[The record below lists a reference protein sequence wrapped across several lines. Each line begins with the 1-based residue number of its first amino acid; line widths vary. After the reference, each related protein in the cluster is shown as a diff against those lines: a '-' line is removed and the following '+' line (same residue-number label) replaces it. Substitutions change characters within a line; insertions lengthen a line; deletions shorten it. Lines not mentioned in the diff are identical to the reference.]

1 MKKSTYELFTLNHDI
16 DGGYVGDAE
25 KFLVVLHGFNVDA
38 KGHKFTDYA
47 PWDKSS
53 DFTGIF
59 MDRENPFVLI
69 PLEYADLVGGISDT
83 VAIVSPVYCDISQ
96 EDIPNLT
103 KGLKTIKSV
112 LTEFESIHMLSLFG
126 GFDHFRPVPKKK
138 KKTKEEIT
146 KIAEAR
152 SLRTRHE
159 MFGYDLGD
167 ENDAYIKRT
176 FKLTVN
182 GDNSHGRVEL
192 GNKKLDKTVEEIHAQ
207 YLRPVS
213 TSIGICYECSAI
225 MLDRIGNINQ
235 IGRGYMSEERIKEHG
250 YQHYTDVLNLYP
262 SIWTYYTSTELKD
275 VIRENAEKIYERPTE
290 FEVVDREDELDAA
303 RMTIRNTIDYCLDVA
318 PSVVEARRAFKD
330 MVDDLDEETLT
341 ALAIGNYQDA
351 TETITKQFEEK
362 ENPLFDAKEFKD
374 GLDRRFSM
382 LRTKDYDPYYDE

>member
-1 MKKSTYELFTLNHDI
+1 MKKSTYELFTLNHDM
-16 DGGYVGDAE
+16 DGYVGEAE

-38 KGHKFTDYA
+38 RGHEFTNYA

-59 MDRENPFVLI
+59 MDRENPYVLI

-83 VAIVSPVYCDISQ
+83 VAIVSPVYCDIPQ
-96 EDIPNLT
+96 EDLPNIT
-103 KGLKTIKSV
+103 KGLKTITSV
-112 LTEFESIHMLSLFG
+112 LTQFESMHMLSPFC
-126 GFDHFRPVPKKK
+126 GFNHFRPVPKKK

-152 SLRTRHE
+152 SLRTGHE
-159 MFGYDLGD
+159 MFGYDLDD
-167 ENDAYIKRT
+167 ESDPYIKRT

-182 GDNSHGRVEL
+182 GDDDSRVDL
-192 GNKKLDKTVEEIHAQ
+192 GTKKLDKTVEEIHAQ

-225 MLDRIGNINQ
+225 MIDRIGNINQ

-262 SIWTYYTSTELKD
+262 STWTYYTSTELKD
-275 VIRENAEKIYERPTE
+275 EIRENAEKIYERPTE

-341 ALAIGNYQDA
+341 ALAVGNYQDA
-351 TETITKQFEEK
+351 TAAITKQFEEK
-362 ENPLFDAKEFKD
+362 ENPLFDSKEFKE

>member
-1 MKKSTYELFTLNHDI
+1 MKKSTYELFTLNHDN
-16 DGGYVGDAE
+16 DGYVGDAE

-38 KGHKFTDYA
+38 KGHMFTDYT

-59 MDRENPFVLI
+59 MDRENPYVLI

-96 EDIPNLT
+96 EDFPNVT
-103 KGLKTIKSV
+103 KGLKSIKSV
-112 LTEFESIHMLSLFG
+112 LTQFESMHMLSPFC
-126 GFDHFRPVPKKK
+126 GFNHFRPVPKKK
-138 KKTKEEIT
+138 KTKEELT
-146 KIAEAR
+146 KIAEVR
-152 SLRTRHE
+152 PRTSHD
-159 MFGYDLGD
+159 MFGYNLDD
-167 ENDAYIKRT
+167 ESDTYIKRT

-182 GDNSHGRVEL
+182 GNDSQVCL
-192 GNKKLDKTVEEIHAQ
+192 DNKKLDKTVEEIHAQ

-225 MLDRIGNINQ
+225 MIDRIGNINQ

-262 SIWTYYTSTELKD
+262 SLWTYYTSTELKD
-275 VIRENAEKIYERPTE
+275 EIRENAEKIYERPTE
-290 FEVVDREDELDAA
+290 FEVIDREDELDAA

-351 TETITKQFEEK
+351 TAAVTKQFEEK

>member
-1 MKKSTYELFTLNHDI
+1 MKKSTYELFTLNHDN
-16 DGGYVGDAE
+16 DGYVGDAE

-96 EDIPNLT
+96 EDLPNLT

-112 LTEFESIHMLSLFG
+112 LTQFESMHMLSPFC
-126 GFDHFRPVPKKK
+126 GFNRFRPVPKKK
-138 KKTKEEIT
+138 KTKEELT
-146 KIAEAR
+146 KIAEVR
-152 SLRTRHE
+152 SPRTSND
-159 MFGYDLGD
+159 MFGYNLDD
-167 ENDAYIKRT
+167 ESDTYIKRT

-182 GDNSHGRVEL
+182 GNDSQVCL
-192 GNKKLDKTVEEIHAQ
+192 DNKKLDKTVEEIHAQ

-213 TSIGICYECSAI
+213 TSIGICYECSTI

-262 SIWTYYTSTELKD
+262 SLWTYYTSTELKD
-275 VIRENAEKIYERPTE
+275 EIRENAEKIYERPTE
-290 FEVVDREDELDAA
+290 FEVIDREDELDAA

-351 TETITKQFEEK
+351 TAAVTKQFEEK
-362 ENPLFDAKEFKD
+362 ENPLFDPKEFKD

>member
-16 DGGYVGDAE
+16 DGYVGEAE
-25 KFLVVLHGFNVDA
+25 KFLVALHGFNVDA
-38 KGHKFTDYA
+38 KGHTFTSYA
-47 PWDKSS
+47 PWDKND

-59 MDRENPFVLI
+59 MDRENPYVLI

-96 EDIPNLT
+96 EDLPNVT
-103 KGLKTIKSV
+103 KGLMTIKSV
-112 LTEFESIHMLSLFG
+112 LTQFESMHMLSPFC
-126 GFDHFRPVPKKK
+126 GFNHFRPVPKKK

-152 SLRTRHE
+152 SLRTGHE
-159 MFGYDLGD
+159 MFGYDLDYEGD
-167 ENDAYIKRT
+167 PCIKRT

-182 GDNSHGRVEL
+182 GDDDSRVDL
-192 GNKKLDKTVEEIHAQ
+192 GTKKLDKTVEEIHAQ

-290 FEVVDREDELDAA
+290 FKAIDREDELDAA

-341 ALAIGNYQDA
+341 ALAVGNYQDA
-351 TETITKQFEEK
+351 TAAVTKQFEEK
-362 ENPLFDAKEFKD
+362 ENPLFDSKEFKD

>member
-1 MKKSTYELFTLNHDI
+1 MKKSTYELFTLNHDN
-16 DGGYVGDAE
+16 DGYVGDAE

-38 KGHKFTDYA
+38 KGHKFTDYT

-59 MDRENPFVLI
+59 MDRENPYVLI

-96 EDIPNLT
+96 EDFPNVT
-103 KGLKTIKSV
+103 KGLKSIKSV
-112 LTEFESIHMLSLFG
+112 LTQFESMHMLSPFC
-126 GFDHFRPVPKKK
+126 GFSHFRPVPKKK
-138 KKTKEEIT
+138 KTKEELT
-146 KIAEAR
+146 KIAEVR
-152 SLRTRHE
+152 PRTSHD
-159 MFGYDLGD
+159 MFGYNLDD
-167 ENDAYIKRT
+167 ESDTYIKRT

-182 GDNSHGRVEL
+182 GDDSQVCL
-192 GNKKLDKTVEEIHAQ
+192 DSKKLDKTVEEIHAQ

-262 SIWTYYTSTELKD
+262 SLWTYYTSTELKD
-275 VIRENAEKIYERPTE
+275 EIRENAEKIYERPTK
-290 FEVVDREDELDAA
+290 FEVIDREDELDAA

-351 TETITKQFEEK
+351 TATITKQFEEK
-362 ENPLFDAKEFKD
+362 ENPLFDPKEFKD

>member
-1 MKKSTYELFTLNHDI
+1 MKKSTYELFTLNHDN
-16 DGGYVGDAE
+16 DGYVGNAE

-38 KGHKFTDYA
+38 KGHEFTNYT
-47 PWDKSS
+47 PWDESD

-59 MDRENPFVLI
+59 MDRENPYVLI

-96 EDIPNLT
+96 EDLPNVT

-112 LTEFESIHMLSLFG
+112 LTQFESMHMLSPFG
-126 GFDHFRPVPKKK
+126 GFNHFRPVPKKK
-138 KKTKEEIT
+138 KKTKEELT
-146 KIAEAR
+146 KIAEVQ
-152 SLRTRHE
+152 SPRTRHD
-159 MFGYDLGD
+159 MFGYDLDYEGD
-167 ENDAYIKRT
+167 TYIKRT

-182 GDNSHGRVEL
+182 GDDSQVCL
-192 GNKKLDKTVEEIHAQ
+192 DNKKLDKTVEEIHAQ

-213 TSIGICYECSAI
+213 TSIGICYECNAI

-235 IGRGYMSEERIKEHG
+235 IGRCYMSEERIKEHG

-262 SIWTYYTSTELKD
+262 SVWTYYTSTELKD

-351 TETITKQFEEK
+351 TAAVTKQFEEK

>member
-1 MKKSTYELFTLNHDI
+1 MKKSTYELFTLNHDM
-16 DGGYVGDAE
+16 DGYVGEAE

-38 KGHKFTDYA
+38 KGHEFTNYA

-96 EDIPNLT
+96 EDLPNIT

-112 LTEFESIHMLSLFG
+112 LTQFESMHMLSPFC
-126 GFDHFRPVPKKK
+126 GFNHFRPVPKKK

-146 KIAEAR
+146 KIAEVR
-152 SLRTRHE
+152 SLRTCHE
-159 MFGYDLGD
+159 MFGYDLDD
-167 ENDAYIKRT
+167 ESDPYIKRT

-182 GDNSHGRVEL
+182 GDDDSRVDL
-192 GNKKLDKTVEEIHAQ
+192 GTKKLDKTVEEIHAQ

-225 MLDRIGNINQ
+225 MIDRIGNINQ

-262 SIWTYYTSTELKD
+262 STWTYYTSTELKD
-275 VIRENAEKIYERPTE
+275 EIRENAEKIYERPTE
-290 FEVVDREDELDAA
+290 FEAIDREDELDAA

-341 ALAIGNYQDA
+341 ALAVGNYQDA
-351 TETITKQFEEK
+351 TAAVTKQFEEK
-362 ENPLFDAKEFKD
+362 ENPLFDSKEFKD

>member
-1 MKKSTYELFTLNHDI
+1 MKKSTYELFTLNHDN
-16 DGGYVGDAE
+16 DGYVGDAE
-25 KFLVVLHGFNVDA
+25 KFLVALHGFNVDA
-38 KGHKFTDYA
+38 KGHKFTNYA

-59 MDRENPFVLI
+59 MDRENPYVLI

-96 EDIPNLT
+96 EDLPNVT
-103 KGLKTIKSV
+103 KGLKSIKSV
-112 LTEFESIHMLSLFG
+112 LTQFESMHMLSPFC
-126 GFDHFRPVPKKK
+126 GFNHFRPVPKKK
-138 KKTKEEIT
+138 KTKEELT
-146 KIAEAR
+146 KIAEVR
-152 SLRTRHE
+152 PRTSHD
-159 MFGYDLGD
+159 MFGYNLDD
-167 ENDAYIKRT
+167 ESDTYIKRT

-182 GDNSHGRVEL
+182 GDDSQVCL
-192 GNKKLDKTVEEIHAQ
+192 DNKKLDKTVEEIHAQ

-213 TSIGICYECSAI
+213 TSIGICYECSTI

-262 SIWTYYTSTELKD
+262 SLWTYYTSTELKD
-275 VIRENAEKIYERPTE
+275 EIRENAEKIYERPTE
-290 FEVVDREDELDAA
+290 FEVIDREDELDAA

-351 TETITKQFEEK
+351 TTAVTKQFEEK

>member
-16 DGGYVGDAE
+16 DGYVGDAE

-38 KGHKFTDYA
+38 KGHEFTNYA

-59 MDRENPFVLI
+59 MDRENPYVLI

-83 VAIVSPVYCDISQ
+83 VAIVSPVYCDIPQ
-96 EDIPNLT
+96 KDLPNIT

-112 LTEFESIHMLSLFG
+112 LTQFETMYMLSPFS
-126 GFDHFRPVPKKK
+126 GFNHFRPVPKKK

-152 SLRTRHE
+152 SLRTGYE
-159 MFGYDLGD
+159 MFGYDLDD
-167 ENDAYIKRT
+167 ESDPYIKRT

-182 GDNSHGRVEL
+182 GDDDSRVDL
-192 GNKKLDKTVEEIHAQ
+192 GTKKLDKTVEEIHAQ

-225 MLDRIGNINQ
+225 MIDRIGNINQ

-262 SIWTYYTSTELKD
+262 TTWTYYTSTELKD

-290 FEVVDREDELDAA
+290 FEAVDREDELDAA

-351 TETITKQFEEK
+351 TEAITKQFEEK
-362 ENPLFDAKEFKD
+362 ENPLFDSKEFKD

>member
-1 MKKSTYELFTLNHDI
+1 MKKSTYELFTLNHDN
-16 DGGYVGDAE
+16 DGYVGDAE

-38 KGHKFTDYA
+38 KGHKFTDYT

-59 MDRENPFVLI
+59 MDRENPYVLI

-96 EDIPNLT
+96 EDFPNVT
-103 KGLKTIKSV
+103 KGLKSIKSV
-112 LTEFESIHMLSLFG
+112 LTQFESMHMLSPFC
-126 GFDHFRPVPKKK
+126 GFNHFRPVPKKK
-138 KKTKEEIT
+138 KTKEELT
-146 KIAEAR
+146 KIAEVR
-152 SLRTRHE
+152 PRTSHD
-159 MFGYDLGD
+159 MFGYNLDD
-167 ENDAYIKRT
+167 ENDTYIKRT

-182 GDNSHGRVEL
+182 GDDSQVCL
-192 GNKKLDKTVEEIHAQ
+192 DNKKLDKTVEEIRAQ

-225 MLDRIGNINQ
+225 MIDRIGNINQ

-262 SIWTYYTSTELKD
+262 SLWTYYTSSELKD
-275 VIRENAEKIYERPTE
+275 EIRENAEKIYERPTE
-290 FEVVDREDELDAA
+290 FEVIDREDELDAA

-351 TETITKQFEEK
+351 TAAVTKQFEEK

>member
-1 MKKSTYELFTLNHDI
+1 MKKSTYELFTLNHDN
-16 DGGYVGDAE
+16 DGYVGDAE

-38 KGHKFTDYA
+38 KGHKFTDYT

-59 MDRENPFVLI
+59 MDRENPYVLI

-96 EDIPNLT
+96 EDFPNVT
-103 KGLKTIKSV
+103 KGLKSIKSV
-112 LTEFESIHMLSLFG
+112 LTQFESMHMLSPFC
-126 GFDHFRPVPKKK
+126 GFNHFRPVPKKK
-138 KKTKEEIT
+138 KTKEELT
-146 KIAEAR
+146 KIAEVR
-152 SLRTRHE
+152 PRTSHD
-159 MFGYDLGD
+159 MFGYNLDD
-167 ENDAYIKRT
+167 ESDTYIKRT

-182 GDNSHGRVEL
+182 GDDSQVCL
-192 GNKKLDKTVEEIHAQ
+192 DNKKLDKTVEEIRAQ

-262 SIWTYYTSTELKD
+262 SLWTYYTSSELKD
-275 VIRENAEKIYERPTE
+275 EIRENAEKIYERPTE
-290 FEVVDREDELDAA
+290 FEVIDREDELDAA

-351 TETITKQFEEK
+351 TAAVTKQFEEK

>member
-1 MKKSTYELFTLNHDI
+1 MKKSTYELFTLNHDN
-16 DGGYVGDAE
+16 DGYVGDAE

-38 KGHKFTDYA
+38 KGHKFTDYT

-59 MDRENPFVLI
+59 MDRENPYVLI

-96 EDIPNLT
+96 EDFPNVT
-103 KGLKTIKSV
+103 KGLKSIKSV
-112 LTEFESIHMLSLFG
+112 LTQFESMHMLSPFC
-126 GFDHFRPVPKKK
+126 GFSHFRPVPKKK
-138 KKTKEEIT
+138 KTKEELT
-146 KIAEAR
+146 KIAEVR
-152 SLRTRHE
+152 PRTSHD
-159 MFGYDLGD
+159 MFGYNLDD
-167 ENDAYIKRT
+167 ESVTYIKRT
-176 FKLTVN
+176 FKLTVD
-182 GDNSHGRVEL
+182 GDDSQVCL
-192 GNKKLDKTVEEIHAQ
+192 DSKKLDKTVEEIHAQ

-275 VIRENAEKIYERPTE
+275 EIRENAEKIYERPTE

-351 TETITKQFEEK
+351 TAAVTKQFEEK
-362 ENPLFDAKEFKD
+362 ENPLFDPKEFKD

>member
-1 MKKSTYELFTLNHDI
+1 MKKSTYELFTLNHDN
-16 DGGYVGDAE
+16 DGYVGGAE
-25 KFLVVLHGFNVDA
+25 KFLVALHGFNVDA

-96 EDIPNLT
+96 EDLPNLT

-112 LTEFESIHMLSLFG
+112 LTQFESMHMLSPFC
-126 GFDHFRPVPKKK
+126 GFNRFRPVPKKK
-138 KKTKEEIT
+138 KTKEELT
-146 KIAEAR
+146 KIAEVR
-152 SLRTRHE
+152 SPRTSND
-159 MFGYDLGD
+159 MFGYNLDD
-167 ENDAYIKRT
+167 ESDTYIKRT

-182 GDNSHGRVEL
+182 GDDSRVEL

-213 TSIGICYECSAI
+213 TSIGICYECSSI
-225 MLDRIGNINQ
+225 MIDRIGNINQ

-262 SIWTYYTSTELKD
+262 SLWTYYTSTELKD

-290 FEVVDREDELDAA
+290 FEAVDREDELDAA

-351 TETITKQFEEK
+351 TTAVTKQFEEK

>member
-1 MKKSTYELFTLNHDI
+1 MKKSTYELFTLNHDN
-16 DGGYVGDAE
+16 DGYVGDAE

-38 KGHKFTDYA
+38 KGHKFTDYT

-59 MDRENPFVLI
+59 MDRENPYVLI

-96 EDIPNLT
+96 EDFPNVT
-103 KGLKTIKSV
+103 KGLKSIKSV
-112 LTEFESIHMLSLFG
+112 LTQFESMHMLSPFC
-126 GFDHFRPVPKKK
+126 GFNHFRPVPKKK
-138 KKTKEEIT
+138 KTKEELT
-146 KIAEAR
+146 KIAEVR
-152 SLRTRHE
+152 PRTSHD
-159 MFGYDLGD
+159 MFGYNLDD
-167 ENDAYIKRT
+167 ESDTYIKRT

-182 GDNSHGRVEL
+182 GDDSQVCL
-192 GNKKLDKTVEEIHAQ
+192 DSKKLDKTVEEIHAQ
-207 YLRPVS
+207 HLRPVS

-262 SIWTYYTSTELKD
+262 SLWTYYTSTELKD
-275 VIRENAEKIYERPTE
+275 EIRENAEKIYERPTE
-290 FEVVDREDELDAA
+290 FEAVDREDELDTA

-351 TETITKQFEEK
+351 TAAVTKQFEEK
-362 ENPLFDAKEFKD
+362 ENPLFDPKEFKD

>member
-1 MKKSTYELFTLNHDI
+1 MKKSTYELFTLNHDN
-16 DGGYVGDAE
+16 DGYVGDAE

-38 KGHKFTDYA
+38 KGHKFTDYT

-59 MDRENPFVLI
+59 MDRENPYVLI

-96 EDIPNLT
+96 EDFPNVT
-103 KGLKTIKSV
+103 KGLKSIKSV
-112 LTEFESIHMLSLFG
+112 LTQFESIHMLSPFC
-126 GFDHFRPVPKKK
+126 GFNHFRPVPKKK
-138 KKTKEEIT
+138 KTKEELT
-146 KIAEAR
+146 KIAEVQP
-152 SLRTRHE
+152 RTSHD
-159 MFGYDLGD
+159 MFGYNLDD
-167 ENDAYIKRT
+167 ESDTYIKRT

-182 GDNSHGRVEL
+182 GNDSQVCL
-192 GNKKLDKTVEEIHAQ
+192 DNKKLDKTVEEIHAQ

-225 MLDRIGNINQ
+225 MIDRIGNINQ

-262 SIWTYYTSTELKD
+262 SLWTYYTSTELKD
-275 VIRENAEKIYERPTE
+275 EIRENAEKIYERPTE

-351 TETITKQFEEK
+351 TAAVTKQFEEK

>member
-1 MKKSTYELFTLNHDI
+1 MKKSIYELFTLNHDN
-16 DGGYVGDAE
+16 DGYVGDAE

-38 KGHKFTDYA
+38 KGHKFTDYT

-59 MDRENPFVLI
+59 MDRENPYVLI

-96 EDIPNLT
+96 EDFPNVT
-103 KGLKTIKSV
+103 KGLKSIKSV
-112 LTEFESIHMLSLFG
+112 LTQFESMHMLSPFC
-126 GFDHFRPVPKKK
+126 GFSHFRPVPKKK
-138 KKTKEEIT
+138 KTKEELT
-146 KIAEAR
+146 KIAEVR
-152 SLRTRHE
+152 PRTSHD
-159 MFGYDLGD
+159 MFGYNLDD
-167 ENDAYIKRT
+167 ESDTYIKRT

-182 GDNSHGRVEL
+182 GDDSQVCL
-192 GNKKLDKTVEEIHAQ
+192 DSKKLDKTVEEIHAQ

-262 SIWTYYTSTELKD
+262 SLWTYYTSTELKD
-275 VIRENAEKIYERPTE
+275 EIRENAEKIYERPTE
-290 FEVVDREDELDAA
+290 FEVIDREDELDTA
-303 RMTIRNTIDYCLDVA
+303 RMMIRNTIDYCLDVA

-351 TETITKQFEEK
+351 TAAVTKQFEEK
-362 ENPLFDAKEFKD
+362 ENPLFDPKEFKD

>member
-1 MKKSTYELFTLNHDI
+1 MKKSTYELFTLNHDN
-16 DGGYVGDAE
+16 DGYVGDAE
-25 KFLVVLHGFNVDA
+25 KFLVALHGFNVDA
-38 KGHKFTDYA
+38 KGHKFTDYT

-59 MDRENPFVLI
+59 MDRENPYVLI

-96 EDIPNLT
+96 EDLPNVT
-103 KGLKTIKSV
+103 KGLKSIKSV
-112 LTEFESIHMLSLFG
+112 LTQFESMHMLSPFC
-126 GFDHFRPVPKKK
+126 GFNHFRPVPKKK
-138 KKTKEEIT
+138 KTKEELT
-146 KIAEAR
+146 KIAEVR
-152 SLRTRHE
+152 PRTSHD
-159 MFGYDLGD
+159 MFGYNLDD
-167 ENDAYIKRT
+167 ESDTYIKRT

-182 GDNSHGRVEL
+182 GDDSQVCL
-192 GNKKLDKTVEEIHAQ
+192 DSKKLDKTVEEIHAQ

-262 SIWTYYTSTELKD
+262 SLWTYYTSTELKD
-275 VIRENAEKIYERPTE
+275 EIRENAEKIYERPTE
-290 FEVVDREDELDAA
+290 FEVIDREDELDTA

-341 ALAIGNYQDA
+341 ALAVGNYQDA
-351 TETITKQFEEK
+351 TAAVTKQFEEK
-362 ENPLFDAKEFKD
+362 ENPLFDPKEFKD